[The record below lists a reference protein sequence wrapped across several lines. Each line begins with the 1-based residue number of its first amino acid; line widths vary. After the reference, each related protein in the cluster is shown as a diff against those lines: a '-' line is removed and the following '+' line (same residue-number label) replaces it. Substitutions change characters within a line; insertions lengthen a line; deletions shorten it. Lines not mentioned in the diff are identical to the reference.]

1 MGLSSALATAMSGL
15 RANQAALAIT
25 SGNIANAQT
34 PGYIAETANQTELS
48 AGTGGT
54 TVQVAGASRD
64 LDVFIQKQLRTET
77 GGAGFANQ
85 NSNILG
91 QLQSLYGTPGG
102 TGTLESALNTFTT
115 ALQGLSTSS
124 SGLSAQTTA
133 LGAAQTL
140 AQTLNSTSQGIQTLR
155 SNVEQD
161 IGSSVTQANTDLNQI
176 AAINQ
181 QLQGLSATDPS
192 AATLEDQRDNAI
204 NDLSGLM
211 DVNAT
216 TNSANQTSILTN
228 TGVQLVSGTQASQFS
243 FTSAGTL
250 SPTDLYSSNPAQNGV
265 GSLTVKLPNGANID
279 VISNNVISSGR
290 IAADIQLRDQ
300 TLVQAQNQVDQFA
313 ATLSSSLSDITT
325 QGTAVTPTASTSG
338 FGVDLSNVQPG
349 NTINLTYTN
358 ASGVQQQVQIV
369 AVDDPKALPLPSP
382 SGASP
387 QVVGIDF
394 SGVTSTSGI
403 GSVVSQLNAAL
414 GQTHLQF
421 STPASPAGNE
431 TLQVATNP
439 ADNVTV
445 NSVSTTTTVT
455 GLTSGNPQLPFFTDS
470 GSPYTGAI
478 TGSGSETTGLAE
490 RIEVNPALLAAPAD
504 VNVFSTNPPT
514 AAGDTTRP
522 NFLFSQLTSA
532 TFTYSPNTGL
542 GSATAP
548 FTGTIGNYL
557 QQFLSQQANT
567 ASSATQLQQ
576 GQSVVV
582 STLQQKFNSTS
593 QVSIDNEM
601 SNLIALQ
608 NSYAANAHVMTVV
621 QTMMQTLLQA
631 QT

>member
-64 LDVFIQKQLRTET
+64 LDVFIQNQLRTET
-77 GGAGFANQ
+77 GGAGFADQ
-85 NSNILG
+85 TSNILG

-140 AQTLNSTSQGIQTLR
+140 AQQLNTTSQGIQTLR

-161 IGSSVTQANTDLNQI
+161 IGSSVTEANTDLNQI

-181 QLQGLSATDPS
+181 QLQGLSANDPS
-192 AATLEDQRDNAI
+192 AATLEDQRDDAI
-204 NDLSGLM
+204 NDLSSLM

-216 TNSANQTSILTN
+216 TNSANQVSILTN

-250 SPTDLYSSNPAQNGV
+250 SPTSLYSSNPADNGV

-279 VISNNVISSGR
+279 VIANNVISSGR

-300 TLVQAQNQVDQFA
+300 TLVQAQNQVDQLA

-325 QGTAVTPTASTSG
+325 QGTAVNPSASLSG
-338 FGVDLSNVQPG
+338 FSLDLTNVQPG
-349 NTINLTYTN
+349 NSINLTYTN
-358 ASGVQQQVQIV
+358 SSGQQQAVQIV
-369 AVDDPKALPLPSP
+369 AVNDPSALPLSSP

-387 QVVGIDF
+387 QVIGVDL
-394 SGVTSTSGI
+394 SGSTSI
-403 GSVVSQLNAAL
+403 AAQLTAAL

-421 STPASPAGNE
+421 SQTGN
-431 TLQVATNP
+431 TLQVVASS

-445 NSVSTTTTVT
+445 NSASTTTTVA

-478 TGSGSETTGLAE
+478 TGSGSEMTGLAE
-490 RIEVNPALLAAPAD
+490 RIEVNPALLANPAD

-593 QVSIDNEM
+593 EVSIDNEM

>member
-25 SGNIANAQT
+25 SGNVANAQT

-54 TVQVAGASRD
+54 TVQVAGVTRD
-64 LDVFIQKQLRTET
+64 LDVFIQKQLLTET

-85 NSNILG
+85 TSNILG

-102 TGTLESALNTFTT
+102 TGTLESALNSFTS

-124 SGLSAQTTA
+124 SGLSAQSTA

-140 AQTLNSTSQGIQTLR
+140 AQTLNTTSQGIQELR

-161 IGSSVTQANTDLNQI
+161 IGSSVTEANTDLNQI

-181 QLQGLSATDPS
+181 QLQGLGPNDPS
-192 AATLEDQRDNAI
+192 AATLEDQRDDAI
-204 NDLSGLM
+204 SDLSSLM

-216 TNSANQTSILTN
+216 TDSANQTSILTN

-250 SPTDLYSSNPAQNGV
+250 SPTSLYSSNPSQNGV

-300 TLVQAQNQVDQFA
+300 TLVQAQNQVDQLA

-325 QGTAVTPTASTSG
+325 QGTAVTPSASLSG
-338 FGVDLSNVQPG
+338 FTVDLSNVQPG

-358 ASGVQQQVQIV
+358 SAGQQQAVQIV
-369 AVDDPKALPLPSP
+369 AVNDSSALPLSSP

-387 QVVGIDF
+387 QVIGVDL
-394 SGVTSTSGI
+394 SGSTSI
-403 GSVVSQLNAAL
+403 AAQLTAAL

-421 STPASPAGNE
+421 SQTGK
-431 TLQVATNP
+431 TLQIATNP

-445 NSVSTTTTVT
+445 NSASTTTTVT

-478 TGSGSETTGLAE
+478 TGSGSEMTGLAE
-490 RIEVNPALLAAPAD
+490 RIEVNPALLANPAD
-504 VNVFSTNPPT
+504 VNVYSTNPPT

-522 NFLFSQLTSA
+522 NFLYSQLTSA
-532 TFTYSPNTGL
+532 TFTYSPSTGL

-593 QVSIDNEM
+593 QVNIDNEM